1 MQAFHRVL
9 AFTVL
14 FTTTTG
20 LASAQTNSVTFNV
33 KIQINSACNIQ
44 TTPTDVNFGSVNST
58 QTSIT
63 STGTLNVRCTS
74 GTPYNI
80 SLNAGTGTGA
90 TVLTRTM
97 GSATA
102 SNTSRVPYALYRD
115 SAMTQNWG
123 STIGLDTQAGTGNGN
138 VQPVTVYGQVASAN
152 YPADSYSDIVT
163 ATVTW

>member
-1 MQAFHRVL
+1 MQAFHRAL
-9 AFTVL
+9 AIAVL

-20 LASAQTNSVTFNV
+20 LASAQTDSRTFNV
-33 KIQINSACNIQ
+33 KIQINSVCNIQ
-44 TTPTDVNFGSVNST
+44 TAPTDVNFGSVNSA

-80 SLNAGTGTGA
+80 ALNAGSTTGA

-97 GSATA
+97 GSANA

-123 STIGLDTQAGTGNGN
+123 STVGLDTQAGTGNGN
-138 VQPVTVYGQVASAN
+138 VQPVTVYGQVASTN

>member
-1 MQAFHRVL
+1 MQTLQRAI
-9 AFTVL
+9 AIAVL
-14 FTTTTG
+14 FTATSG
-20 LASAQTNSVTFNV
+20 LASAQTDSRTFNV
-33 KIQINSACNIQ
+33 KIQIASACNIQ
-44 TTPTDVNFGSVNST
+44 TAPTDVNFGTVNST

-63 STGTLNVRCTS
+63 STGTLNVRCTT

-80 SLNAGTGTGA
+80 SLNAGTGTAA

-97 GSATA
+97 GSATS
-102 SNTSRVPYALYRD
+102 SNTSRVPYSLYRD